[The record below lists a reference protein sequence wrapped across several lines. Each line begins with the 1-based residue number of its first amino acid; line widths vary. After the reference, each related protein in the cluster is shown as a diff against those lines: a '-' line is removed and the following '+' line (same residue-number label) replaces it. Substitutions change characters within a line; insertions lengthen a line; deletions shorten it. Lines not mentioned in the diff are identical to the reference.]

1 MISLPKLVMSLSQT
15 DRQIHRTEKQSK
27 ESQTD
32 LLLTV
37 FQLNK
42 LECKSEIMSS
52 QVKSKE
58 IYSGT
63 NIQNVHCPHHYEAIH
78 IMRNV

>member
-32 LLLTV
+32 LLFTV

-42 LECKSEIMSS
+42 LECKSEIMTSLTFHS
-52 QVKSKE
+52 FSAV
-58 IYSGT
+58 
-63 NIQNVHCPHHYEAIH
+63 
-78 IMRNV
+78 